1 MKKLFFLSVLTAVLV
16 TFGASRAMAYDYYHD
31 DKHWYD
37 KNNKPHKLIVHNH
50 HHGYWD
56 TNSGTKVFI
65 NLD

>member
-16 TFGASRAMAYDYYHD
+16 TFGASRSLAYDFSHD

-37 KNNKPHKLIVHNH
+37 KNNHPHNMIVHNH

-56 TNSGTKVFI
+56 TNNGSKVFI
-65 NLD
+65 NID